1 MANFRGFYE
10 GVLKYLANSPFNG
23 KISVGV
29 YNGASVVFDLGRL
42 TVEFEETR
50 NTLESEQESTLT
62 NILREKVAEEFRL
75 RPIFGVGFAYR
86 ETSPQTPEE
95 KLKVYDTLGKAAE
108 RYFELRH
115 FGIFSTLESE
125 LKNLSINSEKA
136 NSKRIKE
143 RLDELV
149 KKKE

>member
-1 MANFRGFYE
+1 MEKRISQKIYQIE
-10 GVLKYLANSPFNG
+10 RYIKELDSIMPQELEVYKRDLKA
-23 KISVGV
+23 K
-29 YNGASVVFDLGRL
+29 A
-42 TVEFEETR
+42 
-50 NTLESEQESTLT
+50 
-62 NILREKVAEEFRL
+62 
-75 RPIFGVGFAYR
+75 
-86 ETSPQTPEE
+86 
-95 KLKVYDTLGKAAE
+95 AAE